1 MKEGSRMRPE
11 GWTIVIVA
19 VIALLLFGGAKLPS
33 IAKNLG
39 QSMRVFR
46 KEMKT
51 LGEERAADKSPTQ
64 AADKP
69 GEQPSAPVDPTVEDK
84 K

>member
-1 MKEGSRMRPE
+1 MRLE
-11 GWTIVIVA
+11 GWHLIIVV
-19 VIALLLFGGAKLPS
+19 VIALVLFGGAKLPS

-51 LGEERAADKSPTQ
+51 LNEEKAAEKAEE
-64 AADKP
+64 AAK
-69 GEQPSAPVDPTVEDK
+69 APAAGTEDK
-84 K
+84 

>member
-1 MKEGSRMRPE
+1 MLRPE
-11 GWTIVIVA
+11 NGWTIVIVA
-19 VIALLLFGGAKLPS
+19 IIALLLFGGAKLPS

-51 LGEERAADKSPTQ
+51 LSEEKAADRAADKP
-64 AADKP
+64 AAK
-69 GEQPSAPVDPTVEDK
+69 PVDSADPAAEDTK
-84 K
+84 

>member
-1 MKEGSRMRPE
+1 MKEGSPMRLE
-11 GWTIVIVA
+11 GWHLIVVV

-51 LGEERAADKSPTQ
+51 LNEEKAAEK
-64 AADKP
+64 ADEGKKP
-69 GEQPSAPVDPTVEDK
+69 ESSSSEAN
-84 K
+84 

>member
-1 MKEGSRMRPE
+1 MRLE
-11 GWTIVIVA
+11 GWHLIIVV
-19 VIALLLFGGAKLPS
+19 VIALVLFGGAKLPS

-51 LGEERAADKSPTQ
+51 LNEEKAAEKAEEAAKAPAADT
-64 AADKP
+64 
-69 GEQPSAPVDPTVEDK
+69 EDK
-84 K
+84 

>member
-1 MKEGSRMRPE
+1 MARLIESPAFF
-11 GWTIVIVA
+11 IVLIIGL
-19 VIALLLFGGAKLPS
+19 VIFGGAKLPG

-51 LGEERAADKSPTQ
+51 MNDEKTAEKDAKAASNDDSSNDKQ
-64 AADKP
+64 
-69 GEQPSAPVDPTVEDK
+69 
-84 K
+84 

>member
-1 MKEGSRMRPE
+1 MRLE
-11 GWTIVIVA
+11 GWHLIVVV

-51 LGEERAADKSPTQ
+51 LNEEKAAEK
-64 AADKP
+64 ADEAKKP
-69 GEQPSAPVDPTVEDK
+69 ESSSSEAN
-84 K
+84 

>member
-1 MKEGSRMRPE
+1 MRPE

-19 VIALLLFGGAKLPS
+19 IIALLLFGGAKLPS

-51 LGEERAADKSPTQ
+51 LGEEKAADK

-69 GEQPSAPVDPTVEDK
+69 AAKSVDSADPAVEDTK
-84 K
+84 

>member
-1 MKEGSRMRPE
+1 MRPE

-51 LGEERAADKSPTQ
+51 LGEERAADKAPAQSTE
-64 AADKP
+64 KP
-69 GEQPSAPVDPTVEDK
+69 AEQPSTPVEPTAEDK

>member
-1 MKEGSRMRPE
+1 MRLE
-11 GWTIVIVA
+11 GWHLIIVV
-19 VIALLLFGGAKLPS
+19 VIALVLFGGAKLPS

-51 LGEERAADKSPTQ
+51 LNEEKAAEKAEEAAKSSSSNADSTSDDK
-64 AADKP
+64 
-69 GEQPSAPVDPTVEDK
+69 
-84 K
+84 

>member
-1 MKEGSRMRPE
+1 MLTKAGLHMARLFESPAFI
-11 GWTIVIVA
+11 IVLIIGL
-19 VIALLLFGGAKLPS
+19 VIFGGAKLPG

-51 LGEERAADKSPTQ
+51 MNDEKTAEKDAKAASNDDSSNDKQ
-64 AADKP
+64 
-69 GEQPSAPVDPTVEDK
+69 
-84 K
+84 

>member
-1 MKEGSRMRPE
+1 MRLE
-11 GWTIVIVA
+11 GWHLIVVA

-46 KEMKT
+46 KEIKT
-51 LGEERAADKSPTQ
+51 LNDEKAAEKAEESKKS
-64 AADKP
+64 
-69 GEQPSAPVDPTVEDK
+69 ESANTDAN
-84 K
+84 

>member
-1 MKEGSRMRPE
+1 MRPE

-19 VIALLLFGGAKLPS
+19 IIALLLFGGAKLPS

-51 LGEERAADKSPTQ
+51 LSEEKAADRAADK
-64 AADKP
+64 
-69 GEQPSAPVDPTVEDK
+69 PSAKPVDSGDSAAEDIK
-84 K
+84 

>member
-1 MKEGSRMRPE
+1 MRLE
-11 GWTIVIVA
+11 GWHLIVV
-19 VIALLLFGGAKLPS
+19 VVLALLLFGGAKLPS

-51 LGEERAADKSPTQ
+51 LNEEKAAEKADEAKKSESSSSE
-64 AADKP
+64 AN
-69 GEQPSAPVDPTVEDK
+69 
-84 K
+84 

>member
-1 MKEGSRMRPE
+1 MRLE
-11 GWTIVIVA
+11 GWHLIIVV
-19 VIALLLFGGAKLPS
+19 VIALVLFGGAKLPS

-51 LGEERAADKSPTQ
+51 LNEEKAAEKAEEAAKSGTSNADSTSDDK
-64 AADKP
+64 
-69 GEQPSAPVDPTVEDK
+69 
-84 K
+84 

>member
-1 MKEGSRMRPE
+1 MRPE

-46 KEMKT
+46 KELKT
-51 LGEERAADKSPTQ
+51 LSEEKAADK
-64 AADKP
+64 AAEKP
-69 GEQPSAPVDPTVEDK
+69 VAKATEAVDPTAEDNK
-84 K
+84 

>member
-1 MKEGSRMRPE
+1 MRPE

-51 LGEERAADKSPTQ
+51 LGDERAADKQ
-64 AADKP
+64 EK
-69 GEQPSAPVDPTVEDK
+69 GKEDNTSEK
-84 K
+84 

>member
-1 MKEGSRMRPE
+1 MRPE

-51 LGEERAADKSPTQ
+51 LSEEKAADKAS
-64 AADKP
+64 DKP
-69 GEQPSAPVDPTVEDK
+69 VAKATEVTDPSPEDTK
-84 K
+84 